1 MPFLLCLSFPVL
13 DICINFFNCNLSQLS
28 YIFVFRAVSTAS
40 IPSLFG
46 IFVYR
51 ECTSMVTRMLFS
63 GFFHAVYIVYKICIY
78 ILYILY
84 ICLYAFFVM
93 PKFFRFR
100 NLHLSSSIIIYH
112 NYRIPCL
119 EYLCIGNAHPWLQGC
134 YFQDFSMLYLFCY
147 A

>member
-78 ILYILY
+78 IYYIYY
-84 ICLYAFFVM
+84 IYAYTPFLLCLSFSVFE
-93 PKFFRFR
+93 
-100 NLHLSSSIIIYH
+100 I
-112 NYRIPCL
+112 
-119 EYLCIGNAHPWLQGC
+119 CI
-134 YFQDFSMLYLFCY
+134 
-147 A
+147 